1 MPLNDVI
8 FEQTKLQK
16 LDWAIMN
23 MFQSQSVNIYGKRAN
38 ARGGALCAPPH
49 QPSMKKS
56 PSGLGLR
63 QHVENVHNDAYNIYV
78 IHTSSSNHKTP
89 ANYVLFT

>member
-16 LDWAIMN
+16 LDWDIIN
-23 MFQSQSVNIYGKRAN
+23 MFQSQSVNIYAKRVN

-56 PSGLGLR
+56 PSGLGLTAR
-63 QHVENVHNDAYNIYV
+63 KKNPHPGEVNPLSGEV
-78 IHTSSSNHKTP
+78 IPLITRLS
-89 ANYVLFT
+89 AG

>member
-1 MPLNDVI
+1 MQLSLKFRESTKNALFCPKMPLNDVI

-16 LDWAIMN
+16 LDWDIMN

-49 QPSMKKS
+49 QPSMNKS

-63 QHVENVHNDAYNIYV
+63 P
-78 IHTSSSNHKTP
+78 HTDLRQALK
-89 ANYVLFT
+89 Y